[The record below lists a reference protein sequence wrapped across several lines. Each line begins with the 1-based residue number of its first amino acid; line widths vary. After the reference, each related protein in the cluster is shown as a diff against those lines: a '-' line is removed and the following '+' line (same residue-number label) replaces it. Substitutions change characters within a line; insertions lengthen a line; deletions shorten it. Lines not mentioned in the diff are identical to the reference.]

1 MATASL
7 LVVVDGVHCRL
18 NFTSSLISVG
28 STAAERRCVKA
39 FRFKGVAAQ
48 ATKAQIEEQVRARSE
63 LRPAEFAGLEAL
75 AGPSLTEPSESHDA
89 DEVIREA
96 AEVHNFEQQPT
107 EVLVCRPT
115 RKRQQPEWLQPAEEL
130 LGFATGS
137 RKRAKPP
144 APATTGAEPPTTPL
158 LGPAPEMVTVL
169 GPAPA
174 NRRAARRPH
183 RRAPTAAPT
192 ATRAAAEPATAEPL
206 PWWPTRAPTAT
217 PAAAEP
223 AAAEPLPGWW
233 PTPEEILALNNWPD
247 AEYL

>member
-1 MATASL
+1 MAARHCFASVAPGRRRRSAL
-7 LVVVDGVHCRL
+7 QAH
-18 NFTSSLISVG
+18 FTSSLISVG

-48 ATKAQIEEQVRARSE
+48 ATKAQIEKQVRARSE

-96 AEVHNFEQQPT
+96 AEVHNFQQQPT

-137 RKRAKPP
+137 RKRAKPS

-158 LGPAPEMVTVL
+158 LGPAERGVTTPL
-169 GPAPA
+169 
-174 NRRAARRPH
+174 RA
-183 RRAPTAAPT
+183 
-192 ATRAAAEPATAEPL
+192 
-206 PWWPTRAPTAT
+206 
-217 PAAAEP
+217 
-223 AAAEPLPGWW
+223 
-233 PTPEEILALNNWPD
+233 LALGD
-247 AEYL
+247 VDFSGL